1 MPIHKKGDVNK
12 FSNYRPVSVL
22 PAFSKIIEK
31 LVYTRIKYF
40 LNKHNILYAYQFG
53 FRKNMS
59 TSMALNTLVHKF
71 HDAINNDNFM
81 IGIFLDLSRAF
92 DTISHDILFADDT
105 NIFISGKSLR
115 DISIVLHNELNK
127 IDLWLKNNKQSIN
140 VTKSKYMIMAS
151 LGKKYNPN
159 RAPKFDLGHGRL
171 NLLILWVKHMTGSVI
186 IYKTICEI

>member
-1 MPIHKKGDVNK
+1 MGNIPDELKIAKVVPIHKKGDVNK

-31 LVYTRIKYF
+31 LVYTHIKYF
-40 LNKHNILYAYQFG
+40 LDKHNILYAYQFG

-92 DTISHDILFADDT
+92 DTITHDILLSKLDYYGIRGIALEWFKNYLT
-105 NIFISGKSLR
+105 SRKQFVSYNNQHSLMGDR
-115 DISIVLHNELNK
+115 TVGIPQGCI
-127 IDLWLKNNKQSIN
+127 
-140 VTKSKYMIMAS
+140 
-151 LGKKYNPN
+151 LGP
-159 RAPKFDLGHGRL
+159 
-171 NLLILWVKHMTGSVI
+171 LLF
-186 IYKTICEI
+186 